1 MCLEYQCNL
10 IAVIVSV
17 LARAPPK
24 DTIWLLVWKCC
35 EQINR
40 RRGHDYVMI
49 IHWRGIL
56 VEPGERWFAERCR
69 TSWHASLA
77 WKSSVGCRVDSVIGC
92 GPASG
97 PAGSRTELETPPCF
111 HLPYAAQVFQI
122 EPLFASFP
130 RWLTQLACVEEGMG
144 KAQNDTFLSLE
155 PMRSSHET
163 NGGQMRISASKTTRA
178 ESTKT
183 PLLKHPFRRGHMRW
197 FFRLCLFE

>member
-1 MCLEYQCNL
+1 
-10 IAVIVSV
+10 
-17 LARAPPK
+17 
-24 DTIWLLVWKCC
+24 
-35 EQINR
+35 
-40 RRGHDYVMI
+40 MI

-56 VEPGERWFAERCR
+56 VELGERWFAERCR
-69 TSWHASLA
+69 TSWHAFLA

-130 RWLTQLACVEEGMG
+130 RWLTQLAWVEEEMG

-163 NGGQMRISASKTTRA
+163 NGGQMRINASKTTRA

-183 PLLKHPFRRGHMRW
+183 PLLKHPFRRGHMRC
-197 FFRLCLFE
+197 FFSPVPLWIIDLRSRHNAENKSEWMPTGAHNDTQTRSPLTVLLSHVG

>member
-1 MCLEYQCNL
+1 MIML
-10 IAVIVSV
+10 
-17 LARAPPK
+17 
-24 DTIWLLVWKCC
+24 WL
-35 EQINR
+35 
-40 RRGHDYVMI
+40 YT
-49 IHWRGIL
+49 
-56 VEPGERWFAERCR
+56 GEGSLWNSEKRWFAERCR

-77 WKSSVGCRVDSVIGC
+77 WKSTVGCRVDSVIGC

-130 RWLTQLACVEEGMG
+130 RWLTQLACVEEETG

-155 PMRSSHET
+155 PTRSSHET

-183 PLLKHPFRRGHMRW
+183 RLLEHPFRRGHMRW
-197 FFRLCLFE
+197 FFPPVPPSIIDLRSRRNAENKSERTLTGARNDTQTRSP